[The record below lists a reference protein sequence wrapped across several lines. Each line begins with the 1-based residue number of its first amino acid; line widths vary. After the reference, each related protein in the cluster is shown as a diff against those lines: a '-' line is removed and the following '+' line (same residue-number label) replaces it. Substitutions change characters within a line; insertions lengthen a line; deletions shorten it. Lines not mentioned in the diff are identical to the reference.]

1 MCLNA
6 IRTWKF
12 VNTVNKG
19 LEFEQVVAF
28 VRDYDFE
35 NEERL
40 NAHYVAVTRAKEKM
54 IIQLS
59 IQIN

>member
-1 MCLNA
+1 MLNQRLLA
-6 IRTWKF
+6 LL
-12 VNTVNKG
+12 TVFSSKG

-28 VRDYDFE
+28 GRDYDFE